1 MPRPQTVLS
10 FATLAPAMTLLSK
23 IRKAAATGHGIAGA
37 RWRQRGSASEAP
49 VYLDIGARGGL
60 PPRWQWV
67 QQAGLIR
74 PAFVEADPEE
84 ADRLRTSLPDALVL
98 SHALGDIDG
107 EDALLHVTREPGR
120 SSVLEP
126 DMDVLAPFGAE
137 PWSVA
142 RTVPIT
148 LRRFD
153 RVWPS
158 GWPVPAMVKVDV
170 QGFELRV
177 LQGFGDLLDEVCCVE
192 LETVI
197 SPLYHGQPSLVEVTA
212 FMRSRGFGLVRLASM
227 GLFGGLELIE
237 FNAFWIR
244 KDRHADDVARLWRDI
259 NAVGDQRRIVDWGH

>member
-1 MPRPQTVLS
+1 
-10 FATLAPAMTLLSK
+10 MTLITK
-23 IRKAAATGHGIAGA
+23 IKKAAATSQGIAGA
-37 RWRQRGSASEAP
+37 RWRQLGRPAEAA

-84 ADRLRTSLPDALVL
+84 AARLQAALPHAMVL
-98 SHALGDIDG
+98 AHALGDVDG
-107 EDALLHVTREPGR
+107 EEVSLHITAEPGR

-126 DMDVLAPFGAE
+126 DMEALAPFGAQ
-137 PWSVA
+137 PWSVVKQ
-142 RTVPIT
+142 VPVT

-158 GWPVPAMVKVDV
+158 EWPVPSMIKVDV

-177 LQGFGDLLDEVCCVE
+177 LEGFGALLDQVCCVE

-197 SPLYHGQPSLVEVTA
+197 APLYRGQPTLTEVTA

-244 KDRHADDVARLWRDI
+244 KDRHDSEAARLWRDI
-259 NAVGDQRRIVDWGH
+259 NAVGDQRRLVEWGH